1 MPHIIIE
8 TSQNIQLRQADT
20 LLKKINENLWQTGE
34 FDKSIAIKSRI
45 YKSAHSLIGIQ
56 PSEDSFIAVQF
67 CLMSGRDEAT
77 KAKLVQQIFDSI
89 VHHVKHVEQ
98 INTAEKLQVTINT
111 TELSPQYFKQS
122 I

>member
-1 MPHIIIE
+1 
-8 TSQNIQLRQADT
+8 
-20 LLKKINENLWQTGE
+20 
-34 FDKSIAIKSRI
+34 
-45 YKSAHSLIGIQ
+45 
-56 PSEDSFIAVQF
+56 
-67 CLMSGRDEAT
+67 MSGRDEAT